1 MVSRQG
7 KISPSPT
14 VGWLCHSCLNPNFIP
29 SVGNAGRTLA
39 GTGIGAGTVGIGLGV
54 TAITG
59 VEGVEEIGVG
69 VGVTGFGATAGATGV
84 GLDGGTGLAAGM
96 TFGDTDGEAGVPPA
110 GTDNGP
116 EVGLAAGGLFGVD
129 DDGGLGLS
137 HEDKRSHNEL
147 DIGIALLLA
156 GLLI

>member
-29 SVGNAGRTLA
+29 SVGNAGRPMA
-39 GTGIGAGTVGIGLGV
+39 GTGVGVGTVGIGLGV
-54 TAITG
+54 TAIAG

-84 GLDGGTGLAAGM
+84 GLDGGSGLATGL
-96 TFGDTDGEAGVPPA
+96 TFGDTGGAVGVPLV

-116 EVGLAAGGLFGVD
+116 DVELATGGLLGVD
-129 DDGGLGLS
+129 DDGSLGLS
-137 HEDKRSHNEL
+137 HEDKRSHNEF
-147 DIGIALLLA
+147 DVGIALLLA
-156 GLLI
+156 GLLV